1 MRISL
6 LPLLVLACTP
16 PTVEE
21 PPPDILLVT
30 LDTFRADAMG
40 AYGNRLNP
48 TPNLD
53 ALAESGARFER
64 AYTVTPLTIPA
75 HSSIHTGL
83 YPPRHGVRDNGD
95 FYLADDAT
103 TLAEQLKD
111 SGYRT
116 MAAVGAE
123 VTSHHWG
130 FAQGFDAYFDD
141 LGALQ
146 AGGNRWR
153 VERPGADVIADAVS
167 WWAEPSTEP
176 RFAWVHLF
184 DAHHPYEAP
193 EPFASQFSGRP
204 YLAEAA
210 GVDALVGEL
219 LAAVGDN
226 TVVLV
231 VADHGEGLGD
241 HGENM
246 HGMLLYNATT
256 RIPMLIR
263 GPGIAPQVV
272 QTPTSLVD
280 LAPTVLGLA
289 GRPAE
294 GLDGLDLG
302 PHLSGAE
309 PWPDER
315 SVYIE
320 SLYAWRHYGWAQQ
333 FALVNDDYKFIDSA
347 TDKLFERTDTR
358 ELSNVLDGSS
368 IAGGMRQSLQ
378 EMSVVEADT
387 TAAAPVSHDAD
398 LADQLAALGYVT
410 TVAEVSSATLADP
423 EDGIALLPRME
434 SVRQAARAGD
444 LEATVAAAEGL
455 IAEDPGLMEPRM
467 ILAGAYIQSGDPTAA
482 REVAIAALALQ
493 DTAIVRLTLGQ
504 SELMLGN
511 RAEALTNLEASVRMD
526 PHVVRAWMT
535 WLNALLTV
543 GDAPRL
549 QAESA
554 LALQTLH
561 EQPEIRALAGLGLAL
576 TGKVDDAEPLLAA
589 ILAEQPDTALVRH
602 GLGTVA
608 QERGQLED
616 AERLYREEIDA
627 FPPGVPSR
635 RHLVALFA
643 GQQRYAEQLSELE
656 AIAEFE
662 PPLPVTRYAMAQAHF
677 NLQDWDAAL
686 EDVLA
691 CRVLAP
697 ELAECALLQANT
709 LKKLDREDE
718 ALAALAEARALQAAR
733 VP

>member
-1 MRISL
+1 MRTPL
-6 LPLLVLACTP
+6 LSLLVLACSP
-16 PTVEE
+16 PAVDV
-21 PPPDILLVT
+21 PPPDILIVT

-40 AYGNRLNP
+40 AYGNRLSP

-53 ALAESGARFER
+53 ALAASGARFDR

-83 YPPRHGVRDNGD
+83 YPTRHGVRDNGD
-95 FYLADDAT
+95 FYLSDEAT
-103 TLAEQLKD
+103 TLAERLKG

-130 FAQGFDAYFDD
+130 FSQGFDD
-141 LGALQ
+141 LGALET
-146 AGGNRWR
+146 GGNRWR
-153 VERPGADVIADAVS
+153 VERPGADVIADAMA

-176 RFAWVHLF
+176 RFGWVHLF

-204 YLAEAA
+204 YLAEVA

-219 LAAVGDN
+219 LAAVGEG
-226 TVVLV
+226 TVVIV

-241 HGENM
+241 HGENL

-256 RIPMLIR
+256 RIPMLVR

-272 QTPTSLVD
+272 QTPASLVD
-280 LAPTVLGLA
+280 LMPTVLGLA
-289 GRPAE
+289 GDRAE
-294 GLDGLDLG
+294 GLDGVDLG
-302 PHLSGAE
+302 PHLSGSQ
-309 PWPDER
+309 PWPDDR

-320 SLYAWRHYGWAQQ
+320 SLYAWRHYGWAKQ
-333 FALVNDDYKFIDSA
+333 FALVDADYKFIDSA
-347 TDKLFERTDTR
+347 TDKLFERADLR
-358 ELSNVLDGSS
+358 ELTNVLDGSAV
-368 IAGGMRQSLQ
+368 AGGMRQTLQ
-378 EMSVVEADT
+378 EMSLAEADI
-387 TAAAPVSHDAD
+387 TAAEPVSHDAD
-398 LADQLAALGYVT
+398 LAAQLAALGYVT
-410 TVAEVSSATLADP
+410 AVAEVTSATLADP

-444 LEATVAAAEGL
+444 LDATVAAAEGL

-467 ILAGAYIQSGDPTAA
+467 ILAGAYIQSGNPVAA

-493 DTAIVRLTLGQ
+493 DTASVRLTLGQ
-504 SELMLGN
+504 AELMLGN
-511 RAEALTNLEASVRMD
+511 RTQALTNLEASVRMD
-526 PHVVRAWMT
+526 PHVVRSWMT

-543 GDAPRL
+543 GDAGRL
-549 QAESA
+549 QVESA
-554 LALQTLH
+554 LAVQTLP

-602 GLGTVA
+602 GLATVA

-616 AERLYREEIDA
+616 AERLYREEIEA

-635 RHLVALFA
+635 RHLVALYA
-643 GQQRYAEQLSELE
+643 SQQRYVEQLSELDV
-656 AIAEFE
+656 IAELE
-662 PPLPVTRYAMAQAHF
+662 PPLPVTRFAMAQAHF
-677 NLQDWDAAL
+677 NLRDWDAAL
-686 EDVLA
+686 ADVRT
-691 CRVLAP
+691 CRELAP
-697 ELAECALLQANT
+697 ELPECALLQANT
-709 LKKLDREDE
+709 LKKLDREGE
-718 ALAALAEARALQAAR
+718 ALAALEEARALQAAR
-733 VP
+733 QSP